1 MNTDR
6 LLNNWQRQKAKGRRR
21 QERIRRDAEKLKD
34 VSEDVLR
41 ERLNKLEECWSEQ
54 EMDDDRSMFHSGLRI
69 AAAGI
74 LAVGI
79 CAGAG
84 VKGWPLIL
92 AVTFQGAGSGLI
104 GWGISG
110 VLAKRKISVLRAAVG
125 EEGTGL
131 KMP

>member
-1 MNTDR
+1 MSTDR
-6 LLNNWQRQKAKGRRR
+6 LLNNWQRQKAKERRR

-79 CAGAG
+79 WAGAG

>member
-6 LLNNWQRQKAKGRRR
+6 LLNNWQRQKEKERRR
-21 QERIRRDAEKLKD
+21 QERIRRDAERLKN
-34 VSEDVLR
+34 VPEDVLR

-54 EMDDDRSMFHSGLRI
+54 EMDDDRSMFHSGLCI
-69 AAAGI
+69 AIAGF

-79 CAGAG
+79 CGGIG

-110 VLAKRKISVLRAAVG
+110 VLAKRKINVLRAAV
-125 EEGTGL
+125 EEKGTGL

>member
-1 MNTDR
+1 
-6 LLNNWQRQKAKGRRR
+6 
-21 QERIRRDAEKLKD
+21 
-34 VSEDVLR
+34 
-41 ERLNKLEECWSEQ
+41 
-54 EMDDDRSMFHSGLRI
+54 MDDDRSMFHSGLRI